1 MTKHKFTTEF
11 EINASKKMLF
21 PYLNTASGLAQW
33 FADDV
38 NIGPEKIWTFD
49 WDNEQHKARL
59 TSQRLNTSVRFTFID
74 DDHAHDEVNEE
85 NDHASYIEFK
95 LDQNELT
102 QSVFLRIIDYSDIED
117 DQELQDLWGNLV
129 ETLKEIVGG

>member
-11 EINASKKMLF
+11 EINASRKMLF

-38 NIGPEKIWTFD
+38 TIGPNKVWNFV
-49 WDNEQHKARL
+49 WDNENHKARL
-59 TSQRLNTSVRFTFID
+59 SSQRLNTSVRFTF
-74 DDHAHDEVNEE
+74 DEEELEEGEE
-85 NDHASYIEFK
+85 NEHAAYIEFK
-95 LDQNELT
+95 LEQNELT
-102 QSVFLRIIDYSDIED
+102 QAVFLKIIDYSDIAD
-117 DQELQDLWGNLV
+117 DQELQDLWINLV